1 MIVLCIAVNVA
12 VTAYCIHYLDKESAK
27 LNEKERL

>member
-12 VTAYCIHYLDKESAK
+12 VTAYCIHYLDKESVR
-27 LNEKERL
+27 NEKERL

>member
-12 VTAYCIHYLDKESAK
+12 VTAYCIHYLDKDSI
-27 LNEKERL
+27 NEKDC

>member
-12 VTAYCIHYLDKESAK
+12 VTAYCIHYLDKESIH
-27 LNEKERL
+27 EKERL

>member
-12 VTAYCIHYLDKESAK
+12 VTAYCIHYLDKESK
-27 LNEKERL
+27 HEKERL

>member
-12 VTAYCIHYLDKESAK
+12 VTAYCIHYLDKERVR
-27 LNEKERL
+27 NEKDC

>member
-12 VTAYCIHYLDKESAK
+12 VTAYCIHYLDKEK
-27 LNEKERL
+27 DIREKERL

>member
-12 VTAYCIHYLDKESAK
+12 VTAYCIHYLDKESK
-27 LNEKERL
+27 KTYEKERL

>member
-12 VTAYCIHYLDKESAK
+12 VTAYCIHYLDKE
-27 LNEKERL
+27 NRTYEKERL